1 MKANFK
7 INKNNDNQSENI
19 KSSETSL
26 NKTSEIS
33 EEEFENFVSKAGAA
47 GTFMVFRSNKKKED
61 ELGIEELAPKL
72 VIPSN

>member
-1 MKANFK
+1 LKANFK

-19 KSSETSL
+19 KLSETSL

-47 GTFMVFRSNKKKED
+47 GTFMVFRSIKKKED
-61 ELGIEELAPKL
+61 ELGIEEL
-72 VIPSN
+72 